1 MSDMRVQEYSQ
12 PRIVGSHEDTL
23 PGFHSAGW
31 AVLLKTGLLIRMCV
45 SLINIRI
52 EW

>member
-12 PRIVGSHEDTL
+12 PRIVGSDEDTL

-31 AVLLKTGLLIRMCV
+31 AVLLKTGVTNTDVCL
-45 SLINIRI
+45 SN
-52 EW
+52 